1 VTGVGLG
8 NFDVRVTQVAPLTPG
23 GHMIDQN
30 VQGWNALAYVLAT
43 TGTVGLVLFV
53 LLVYAALRPQP
64 ALALVFL
71 IGMFA
76 DGTVLGPAF
85 WTFLVLFAAG
95 GEPAPEPTAPAG

>member
-1 VTGVGLG
+1 
-8 NFDVRVTQVAPLTPG
+8 
-23 GHMIDQN
+23 

-43 TGTVGLVLFV
+43 TGVAGLLLFV
-53 LLVYAALRPQP
+53 FFCYAALRRRP

-85 WTFLVLFAAG
+85 WIFLALYADAGDREAARRLSA
-95 GEPAPEPTAPAG
+95 APPG